1 MLVIRLARHGRKNWP
16 TYRVVL
22 QEKDWAPGSKVLETL
37 GHMDPH
43 TNPATVVLKTERIQ
57 YWLSKGANASNT
69 VHNLL
74 VTKGIVTGTKR
85 RSVTGN
91 TPAEV
96 VAPAAEAKPEAAAE
110 AAPAEAPAAETPAEQ
125 AAA

>member
-22 QEKDWAPGSKVLETL
+22 QDKDWAPGSKVIETL
-37 GHMDPH
+37 GSMNPH
-43 TNPATVVLKTERIQ
+43 TSPATVQLKTERIK
-57 YWLSKGANASNT
+57 YWLEKGAQASNT

-74 VTKGIVTGTKR
+74 VSQNIITGAKR
-85 RSVTGN
+85 RAVTGN
-91 TPAEV
+91 TPAP
-96 VAPAAEAKPEAAAE
+96 VAETAPAE
-110 AAPAEAPAAETPAEQ
+110 AAPAAAPAEQ

>member
-22 QEKDWAPGSKVLETL
+22 QEKDWAPGSKVIESL

-43 TNPATVVLKTERIQ
+43 TNPATVQLKTERIK
-57 YWLSKGANASNT
+57 YWLEKGATASNT

-74 VTKGIVTGTKR
+74 ITQGIITGEKR

-96 VAPAAEAKPEAAAE
+96 PAPAAAATPAPQAE
-110 AAPAEAPAAETPAEQ
+110 AAPAVAETPA
-125 AAA
+125 A